1 MKQLKS
7 NSASGIQPLQAAG
20 RRARLG
26 DIPERHPSGVRRG
39 GLRIDFSKLM
49 MYGLKPVPF
58 IGWSFLAGCLA
69 AILLLPASLAFAVEP
84 AAAPSVQ
91 TPAPPAT
98 AVQQTAANAQTASA
112 TSQQAPDAPV
122 PAANGTVASPPT
134 LAQQMQQ
141 AQQQSF
147 APPQPFQVPMPRSHN
162 PLAPYRAST
171 APALD
176 LSNSPRLQNLIRDGR
191 IYISLHDAIAVAI
204 ENNLDLAYFRYNFP
218 IAQTD
223 ILRTKAGS
231 PANGVNTAVVQ
242 STQGGFAAST
252 GGGSSGSGFSAGAG
266 GIVTSTLGAGTS
278 VASFDPYLNFRGFVD
293 HTVTQEANQVLTGV
307 PVLKTNTIE
316 VLSNYSQSFPIG
328 TNLSIN
334 YLGQRAASNTP
345 YNLINPEL
353 YSNFQVTIAQ
363 PILAGFGVATN
374 ERFIRIAKRN
384 AQITDLAF
392 KAQVIATVT
401 QVENI
406 YWDLVNAYEAEQIS
420 ERSLGFANK
429 NLSDDRKQLELQA
442 IPAMQVMTDESAVAT
457 AEGNLT
463 VARASLRL
471 NELLMKNAL
480 TKADDPAI
488 DEMPVI
494 PIDLQ
499 AEPDPNADKSI
510 DELVSEAEKK
520 RPEVAIYQ
528 MQAEVQKQAL
538 KDINSELLPT
548 LNMYGV
554 YAGAGTAGPLNP
566 LCNPRSQ
573 DCTTNLPTDFPSMF
587 VNTFNYSSPEYQVG
601 MTLSINL
608 RNRQAKADQFRA
620 VLQYRQ
626 SQISSEQQQKGI
638 RFDVRNAKFALEQA
652 QAHVEAAQKARDLA
666 QKTFDITKQE
676 RLLGA
681 KSGLDTLNAENALA
695 LAESALDA
703 AQTAFEKAK
712 VDIDRATGE
721 TLERTGV
728 SIDDAKAGVVTR
740 VP

>member
-1 MKQLKS
+1 
-7 NSASGIQPLQAAG
+7 
-20 RRARLG
+20 
-26 DIPERHPSGVRRG
+26 
-39 GLRIDFSKLM
+39 
-49 MYGLKPVPF
+49 
-58 IGWSFLAGCLA
+58 
-69 AILLLPASLAFAVEP
+69 
-84 AAAPSVQ
+84 
-91 TPAPPAT
+91 
-98 AVQQTAANAQTASA
+98 
-112 TSQQAPDAPV
+112 
-122 PAANGTVASPPT
+122 
-134 LAQQMQQ
+134 
-141 AQQQSF
+141 
-147 APPQPFQVPMPRSHN
+147 VPMPHSHN

-176 LSNSPRLQNLIRDGR
+176 LSNSPRLQILIRDGK
-191 IYISLHDAIAVAI
+191 IYLSLRDAIAVAI

-242 STQGGFAAST
+242 GTQGGFGASSGG

-278 VASFDPYLNFRGFVD
+278 VSSFDPYLTFQGYVD
-293 HTVTQEANQVLTGV
+293 HTVVQEANQFQTGT
-307 PVLKTNTIE
+307 PVLKNNTIE
-316 VLSNYSQSFPIG
+316 VLSTYSQSFPIG
-328 TNLSIN
+328 TGVQVN
-334 YLGQRAASNTP
+334 YLGQRVASNTP
-345 YNLINPEL
+345 YNSINPEL
-353 YSNFQVTIAQ
+353 YSKFQVQIAQ
-363 PILAGFGVATN
+363 PILAGFGIATN

-384 AQITDLAF
+384 SQITDLAF

-406 YWDLVNAYEAEQIS
+406 YWDLVNAYESEQIS

-429 NLSDDRKQLELQA
+429 NLSDDQKQLELQA
-442 IPAMQVMTDESAVAT
+442 IPAMQVMTDQSAVAT

-480 TKADDPAI
+480 TKADDPTI

-494 PIDLQ
+494 PLDMK
-499 AEPDPNADKSI
+499 AEPDPNAGKTL

-554 YAGAGTAGPLNP
+554 YTGAGTAGPKNP
-566 LCNPRSQ
+566 
-573 DCTTNLPTDFPSMF
+573 DCSLGTECVSNLPTDFPSMF

-626 SQISSEQQQKGI
+626 SQIASEQQQKGI
-638 RFDVRNAKFALEQA
+638 RFDVRNSKFALEQK
-652 QAHVEAAQKARDLA
+652 QANVDAAQKARDLA
-666 QKTFDITKQE
+666 QRVFDITKQE
-676 RLLGA
+676 QVLGA
-681 KSGLDTLNAENALA
+681 KSGLDVLN
-695 LAESALDA
+695 AESALALLESALDT
-703 AQTAFEKAK
+703 AQTNYEKAK
-712 VDIDRATGE
+712 VDIDRAIGV

-728 SIDDAKAGVVTR
+728 SIDDAKVGVVNQ
-740 VP
+740 

>member
-1 MKQLKS
+1 MNQFKS
-7 NSASGIQPLQAAG
+7 KSARCITSAAAIFLLQVNLAQAAEPALQQAPASAQAQAAASQAAPEAPTPSASG
-20 RRARLG
+20 
-26 DIPERHPSGVRRG
+26 
-39 GLRIDFSKLM
+39 
-49 MYGLKPVPF
+49 
-58 IGWSFLAGCLA
+58 
-69 AILLLPASLAFAVEP
+69 
-84 AAAPSVQ
+84 
-91 TPAPPAT
+91 
-98 AVQQTAANAQTASA
+98 TAAT
-112 TSQQAPDAPV
+112 
-122 PAANGTVASPPT
+122 PPT
-134 LAQQMQQ
+134 LEQEMKQQPL
-141 AQQQSF
+141 F
-147 APPQPFQVPMPRSHN
+147 APPQPFRVPMPHSHN

-176 LSNSPRLQNLIRDGR
+176 LSNSPRLQILIRDGK
-191 IYISLHDAIAVAI
+191 IYLSLRDAIAVAI

-242 STQGGFAAST
+242 GTQGGFGASSGG

-278 VASFDPYLNFRGFVD
+278 VSSFDPYLTFQGYVD
-293 HTVTQEANQVLTGV
+293 HTVVQEANQFQTGT
-307 PVLKTNTIE
+307 PVLKNNTIE
-316 VLSNYSQSFPIG
+316 VLSTYSQSFPIG
-328 TNLSIN
+328 TGVQVN
-334 YLGQRAASNTP
+334 YLGQRVASNTP
-345 YNLINPEL
+345 YNSINPEL
-353 YSNFQVTIAQ
+353 YSKFQVQIAQ
-363 PILAGFGVATN
+363 PILAGFGIATN

-384 AQITDLAF
+384 SQITDLAF

-406 YWDLVNAYEAEQIS
+406 YWDLVNAYESEQIS

-429 NLSDDRKQLELQA
+429 NLSDDQKQLELQA
-442 IPAMQVMTDESAVAT
+442 IPAMQVMTDQSAVAT

-480 TKADDPAI
+480 TKADDPTI

-494 PIDLQ
+494 PLDMK
-499 AEPDPNADKSI
+499 AEPDPNAGKTL

-554 YAGAGTAGPLNP
+554 YTGAGTAGPKNP
-566 LCNPRSQ
+566 
-573 DCTTNLPTDFPSMF
+573 DCSLGTECVSNLPTDFPSMF

-626 SQISSEQQQKGI
+626 SQIASEQQQKGI
-638 RFDVRNAKFALEQA
+638 RFDVRNSKFALEQK
-652 QAHVEAAQKARDLA
+652 QANVDAAQKARDLA
-666 QKTFDITKQE
+666 QRVFDITKQE
-676 RLLGA
+676 QVLGA
-681 KSGLDTLNAENALA
+681 KSGLDVLN
-695 LAESALDA
+695 AESALALLESALDT
-703 AQTAFEKAK
+703 AQTNYEKAK
-712 VDIDRATGE
+712 VDIDRAIGV

-728 SIDDAKAGVVTR
+728 SIDDAKVGVVNQ
-740 VP
+740 

>member
-1 MKQLKS
+1 MNSSQKRWTAARTMKG
-7 NSASGIQPLQAAG
+7 AQAA
-20 RRARLG
+20 
-26 DIPERHPSGVRRG
+26 
-39 GLRIDFSKLM
+39 
-49 MYGLKPVPF
+49 
-58 IGWSFLAGCLA
+58 A
-69 AILLLPASLAFAVEP
+69 AILLLQVNLAMAAEPVGAQAQPGQPAGTGAQAVPEAPLPAAQGSAAAPASLAQEIK
-84 AAAPSVQ
+84 Q
-91 TPAPPAT
+91 
-98 AVQQTAANAQTASA
+98 
-112 TSQQAPDAPV
+112 
-122 PAANGTVASPPT
+122 SPQP
-134 LAQQMQQ
+134 L
-141 AQQQSF
+141 F
-147 APPQPFQVPMPRSHN
+147 APALPFQVPMPHSHN
-162 PLAPYRAST
+162 PLAPYRASN
-171 APALD
+171 APELD
-176 LSNSPRLQNLIRDGR
+176 LSNTPRLQNLIRDGK

-231 PANGVNTAVVQ
+231 PANGVNTAIVQ
-242 STQGGFAAST
+242 GTQGGFAASA
-252 GGGSSGSGFSAGAG
+252 GAGGSSGSGFSAGAG
-266 GIVTSTLGAGTS
+266 GIVTSTLGAGTGVS
-278 VASFDPYLNFRGFVD
+278 SFDPYLTFRGSVD
-293 HTVTQEANQVLTGV
+293 HTVIQEANQILSGV
-307 PVLKTNTIE
+307 PTLKTNTIE

-334 YLGQRAASNTP
+334 YQGERQASNTP

-353 YSNFQVTIAQ
+353 YSNFQVVISQ
-363 PILAGFGVATN
+363 PILAGFGIATN

-384 AQITDLAF
+384 SQITDLAF

-406 YWDLVNAYEAEQIS
+406 YWDLVNAYEGETIS

-429 NLSDDRKQLELQA
+429 NLSDDQKQLELQA
-442 IPAMQVMTDESAVAT
+442 IPAMQVLTDQAAVAT

-480 TKADDPAI
+480 TKVDDPTI

-494 PIDLQ
+494 PLDMK
-499 AEPDPNADKSI
+499 EDSDPNADKPI

-528 MQAEVQKQAL
+528 MQAAVQKQAL

-548 LNMYGV
+548 LNMYGL
-554 YAGAGTAGPLNP
+554 YAGAGTAGPRNP
-566 LCNPRSQ
+566 LCNSNTQ
-573 DCTTNLPTDFPSMF
+573 DCTTTLPSGFPGMF
-587 VNTFNYSSPEYQVG
+587 ANTFNYSSPEYQVG

-626 SQISSEQQQKGI
+626 SQISSEQQEKGI
-638 RFDVRNAKFALEQA
+638 RFDVRNSKFALEQA
-652 QAHVEAAQKARDLA
+652 QAHVNAAQKARDLA
-666 QKTFDITKQE
+666 QKTFEITKQE
-676 RLLGA
+676 QLLGA
-681 KSGLDTLNAENALA
+681 KSGIDTLNSESALA
-695 LAESALDA
+695 QAELALDA

-728 SIDDAKAGVVTR
+728 SIDDAKLGVVNR
-740 VP
+740 

>member
-1 MKQLKS
+1 VNYPQTDRAGFMRAAAAIVL
-7 NSASGIQPLQAAG
+7 LQAN
-20 RRARLG
+20 
-26 DIPERHPSGVRRG
+26 
-39 GLRIDFSKLM
+39 
-49 MYGLKPVPF
+49 
-58 IGWSFLAGCLA
+58 
-69 AILLLPASLAFAVEP
+69 LAFAIEP
-84 AAAPSVQ
+84 AAAPSAQ
-91 TPAPPAT
+91 TPAPAATAAQQAPAT
-98 AVQQTAANAQTASA
+98 AQDASA
-112 TSQQAPDAPV
+112 TSRQAPDAPA
-122 PAANGTVASPPT
+122 PAASGAVAPPPT

-171 APALD
+171 APPLD
-176 LSNSPRLQNLIRDGR
+176 LSNSPRLENLIRDGK
-191 IYISLHDAIAVAI
+191 IYMSLRDAIAVAI

-252 GGGSSGSGFSAGAG
+252 GGSSGSGFSAGAG

-278 VASFDPYLNFRGFVD
+278 VPSFDPYLTFRGFVD

-334 YLGQRAASNTP
+334 YLGQRVATNTP

-353 YSNFQVTIAQ
+353 YSNFQLIIQQ

-374 ERFIRIAKRN
+374 ERYIRIAKRN
-384 AQITDLAF
+384 SQITDLAF

-406 YWDLVNAYEAEQIS
+406 YWDLVNAYESEQIS

-429 NLSDDRKQLELQA
+429 NLSDDQKQLELQA
-442 IPAMQVMTDESAVAT
+442 IPAMQVLTDESAVAT

-494 PIDLQ
+494 PLDLQ
-499 AEPDPNADKSI
+499 AEPDPNAGKSI

-538 KDINSELLPT
+538 KDINSELLPS
-548 LNMYGV
+548 LNMYGL

-573 DCTTNLPTDFPSMF
+573 DCSTNLPTGFPSMF

-601 MTLSINL
+601 IALSINL
-608 RNRQAKADQFRA
+608 RNRQVKADQFRA

-638 RFDVRNAKFALEQA
+638 RFDVRNSKFALEQA

-681 KSGLDTLNAENALA
+681 KSGLDTLNAESSLA

-703 AQTAFEKAK
+703 AQTAYEKAK

-728 SIDDAKAGVVTR
+728 SIDDAKMGVVTH
-740 VP
+740 